1 MNAVGEIGFP
11 PDVMSAAKTLPM
23 SVWNIDRILWAG
35 SLEGRSAIVFGSP
48 AMRKPLISAA

>member
-23 SVWNIDRILWAG
+23 SVWNIDRILGAG

-48 AMRKPLISAA
+48 AMRKPLLSAA